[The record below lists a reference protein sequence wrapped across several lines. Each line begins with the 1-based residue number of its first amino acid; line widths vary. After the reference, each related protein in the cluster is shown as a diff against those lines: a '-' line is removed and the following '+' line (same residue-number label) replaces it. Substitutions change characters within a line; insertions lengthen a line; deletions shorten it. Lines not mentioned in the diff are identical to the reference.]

1 VRQRTGQQEWGLVQ
15 ELLHNHRAML
25 QVLTF
30 LLVLALSTAGYTTFV
45 AQARLERYIAMAY
58 NARNVQISMLDQ
70 SAAIRG
76 WIATGESSFLTT
88 FREAR
93 ADGNAALDDLVG
105 QVEGDDTP
113 GLTNAVLRTAVAR
126 KAWFDW
132 AAAAVAEDPTDNGT
146 DHEVVASLLHQGR
159 GLFEKYRQAD
169 SVSTGLLVARRD
181 SALVA
186 SRTALLVG
194 VAVFVLV
201 LIGTAVAAV
210 RRRRRMTAE
219 VIVPINN
226 LLTTIDRLRDGDLS
240 ARNPSSG
247 VRELDA
253 IGVALAGMAS
263 SLDEARTE
271 GAARE
276 ARLAALAGQ
285 FETVVRVGREIAGS
299 LSVRYVAAAVTSA
312 AADLL
317 DAPAVL
323 WVRAEDQLF
332 HAVSRSTD
340 PHGAVPPPDLTPAE
354 VVAVAAADARPV
366 VDGSRRA
373 YPLVLAGMVVGV
385 LETGDPVV
393 ASVVASA
400 VDKDTEQVLQALL
413 STAAAALESAH
424 LHSASRELA
433 EIDALTALP
442 NRRRFE
448 ADIEQEWDRCRR
460 YGRPMSVVMV
470 DLDHFKELN
479 DTNGHLYGDE
489 VLHGAARAMSD
500 VLRTSDTAYRYG
512 GEEFVVLLRETALD
526 DALAVAERLRAAI
539 EHVSLHGRSGV
550 VTASAGVAERTSTMA
565 HHTELVA
572 KADVALYE
580 AKSAGR
586 NRVVEAVHAAG

>member
-1 VRQRTGQQEWGLVQ
+1 MRQRTDQQEWGLVQ

-58 NARNVQISMLDQ
+58 DARNVQISMLDQ

-105 QVEGDDTP
+105 QVEGDDAP
-113 GLTNAVLRTAVAR
+113 GLTNAVLKTAVAR

-146 DHEVVASLLHQGR
+146 DHEVVASLLQQGR
-159 GLFEKYRQAD
+159 VLFERYRAVD
-169 SVSTGLLVARRD
+169 SVSTGMLVSRRD
-181 SALVA
+181 SALEA

-219 VIVPINN
+219 VIAPIND
-226 LLTTIDRLRDGDLS
+226 LLTTIDRLRGGDLS

-366 VDGSRRA
+366 VEEDRRA

-385 LETGDPVV
+385 LETGD
-393 ASVVASA
+393 SA
-400 VDKDTEQVLQALL
+400 VDEDTEQVLQALL

-433 EIDALTALP
+433 EIDALTGLP

-526 DALAVAERLRAAI
+526 DALVVAERLRAAV
-539 EHVSLHGRSGV
+539 EHVSLHGRSRV
-550 VTASAGVAERTSTMA
+550 VTASAGVAERASTMA

-580 AKSAGR
+580 AKAAGR
-586 NRVVEAVHAAG
+586 NRVVEAVHAVG